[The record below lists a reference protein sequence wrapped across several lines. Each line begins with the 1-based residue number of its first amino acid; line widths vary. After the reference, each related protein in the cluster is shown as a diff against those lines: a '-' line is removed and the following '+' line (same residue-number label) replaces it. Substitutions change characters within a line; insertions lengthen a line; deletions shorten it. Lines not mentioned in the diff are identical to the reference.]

1 MQTHIAIAPRF
12 ILRDMFRKIPK
23 QDLKLIQWL
32 LMQFGH
38 GALAVFLYQCAY
50 ALNLSIF
57 NALILV
63 ACGKV
68 SGLYILIETC
78 QKCLNMR
85 FSYNVYL
92 GVHLCSREFL
102 VK

>member
-1 MQTHIAIAPRF
+1 MYTHKAITRRF

-32 LMQFGH
+32 SMQFGH
-38 GALAVFLYQCAY
+38 GALVFFLYQSAY

-57 NALILV
+57 NALTLV
-63 ACGKV
+63 ACGKA

-78 QKCLNMR
+78 QNCLHMR
-85 FSYNVYL
+85 FSYNVFL
-92 GVHLCSREFL
+92 GVHLCSKEFL